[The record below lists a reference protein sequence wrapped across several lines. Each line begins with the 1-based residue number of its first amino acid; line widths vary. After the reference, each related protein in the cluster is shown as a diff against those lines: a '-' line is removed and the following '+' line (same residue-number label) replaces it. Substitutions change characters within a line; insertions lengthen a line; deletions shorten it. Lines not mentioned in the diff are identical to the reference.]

1 MPNSPTPN
9 GTDGFAQRFEF
20 RPEFLFSNLVP
31 KVFDAPV
38 REHAVDD
45 LMVFKIADVFDN
57 TNEIFL
63 GFGKP
68 NVYLVVPDG
77 NGSYQK
83 FAAKSLRRAK
93 ATIET
98 ERRLVQSGIL
108 IRFKGLPAHAAGLLR
123 EAMTHHLEKS
133 MTCVNANLR
142 VMEDSGFSSPKRK
155 LSSIYFPYQLLKVL
169 LNDGL
174 YFEGNKVEFDVI
186 RTTPLSAEKYTMRI
200 IQAELLTLWR
210 HLDRKVHISN
220 LFHKVGIGGKKKS
233 SGKRVAREVAPALP
247 SDVAYENDIEVQV
260 SSANA
265 AGRMFRMVWGTH
277 ALFRAVVSRVDVT
290 QYATGGTLK
299 AFPQPNPSLA
309 TRLKKWILFS
319 RPVVKTMRWLMG
331 GANFVDIGAQ
341 SERDIYDMM
350 RTNSDASP
358 NRYNIV
364 ISLAEA
370 KSALAGLNASPR
382 TRITIA
388 RISVAVKLID
398 WILSKHV
405 LMSGYDPAVV
415 FAGEIW
421 KDADG
426 VIHVSGNSG
435 TYRPTDE
442 MVEAIVAFLRAV
454 FPHLTIVKD

>member
-1 MPNSPTPN
+1 MQNTPTPS
-9 GTDGFAQRFEF
+9 GPDGFSSRFEF

-38 REHAVDD
+38 RERAVED
-45 LMVFKIADVFDN
+45 LMVFRIADVFAGN
-57 TNEIFL
+57 NEIFM

-77 NGSYQK
+77 RGSYQK

-93 ATIET
+93 AKIEVDQ
-98 ERRLVQSGIL
+98 RLVQSGIL
-108 IRFKGLPAHAAGLLR
+108 IRFKGLPAHAAGLLA

-142 VMEDSGFSSPKRK
+142 VMEDAGFSSPKRK

-174 YFEGNKVEFDVI
+174 FFEGQRVEFDVI

-210 HLDRKVHISN
+210 HLDRKVHVSS
-220 LFHKVGIGGKKKS
+220 LFHKVGIGGKKKP
-233 SGKRVAREVAPALP
+233 SGTRVAREVAPALP
-247 SDVAYENDIEVQV
+247 SDVPYHTDIEVQA
-260 SSANA
+260 SSATA
-265 AGRMFRMVWGTH
+265 VGRLFRMVWGSH
-277 ALFRAVVSRVDVT
+277 ALFRAEVSRVDVT
-290 QYATGGTLK
+290 QYVASGPLK

-319 RPVVKTMRWLMG
+319 KPVVKGLRHFMG
-331 GANFVDIGAQ
+331 GANFVSMGAR
-341 SERDIYDMM
+341 SEKDVYDML
-350 RTNSDASP
+350 RTDSKTSP
-358 NRYNIV
+358 NKYNIV
-364 ISLAEA
+364 CSVAQPTT
-370 KSALAGLNASPR
+370 ALGLNAATK
-382 TRITIA
+382 TRITIS

-405 LMSGYDPAVV
+405 LTSGYDPFVV

-421 KDADG
+421 KDAEG

-442 MVEAIVAFLRAV
+442 MVDAFIEYLRAV